1 MLFLAV
7 VQCPKKICFQYLK
20 ILHLNKKYF
29 NTRHDRCYCSK
40 CYGPSKPKGYP
51 VGKPKFTV
59 PIGWVSFGI
68 QVDKAFVSN
77 NQIFKKWYTTFY
89 GTSKD
94 KLDDI
99 IHNRFIPFPGDDLLS
114 GKKFVLNLSDQHHIY
129 TSPSINYASLDHAVT
144 VVTIQPSQHNNSK
157 TIDPLA
163 KIRPIISKKPHLVQ
177 SLVPS
182 KTIQI
187 SSGFKIPNTRIQS
200 TDNDTSYLPLV
211 TISDNEHSDEDDFVL
226 PVQKLTKEELR
237 EELKVF
243 QSTNSISH
251 ALLANDNDDNDIDEL
266 QFRTQQ
272 PFNRSVCCYQY
283 PFSFKNSSYKYSL
296 FLLLYLFIQINK
308 FIAIYFR
315 LMSDS
320 KSLID
325 IVKHEQGHF
334 DAENILFLDLNSRN
348 LTDANSLS
356 ICRNLIILNLNNN
369 NLTNVRG
376 FGTLTQLQKLS
387 LAQNQINSLD
397 GLQSCENL
405 EILNVAGNNL
415 TGLKSLAPLLY
426 LTHLRSLC
434 LNDRQNNLTNPLCNS
449 SSYQK
454 DVKNNLPNLDTLD
467 NEWLGQGFQEHLS
480 SLESAIEQLETL
492 NGNSKPMTNEKP
504 TIIITQATSSDR
516 SIYIANEE
524 YDELFQSIQ
533 MLVK

>member
-1 MLFLAV
+1 
-7 VQCPKKICFQYLK
+7 
-20 ILHLNKKYF
+20 
-29 NTRHDRCYCSK
+29 
-40 CYGPSKPKGYP
+40 
-51 VGKPKFTV
+51 
-59 PIGWVSFGI
+59 
-68 QVDKAFVSN
+68 
-77 NQIFKKWYTTFY
+77 
-89 GTSKD
+89 
-94 KLDDI
+94 
-99 IHNRFIPFPGDDLLS
+99 
-114 GKKFVLNLSDQHHIY
+114 
-129 TSPSINYASLDHAVT
+129 
-144 VVTIQPSQHNNSK
+144 
-157 TIDPLA
+157 
-163 KIRPIISKKPHLVQ
+163 
-177 SLVPS
+177 
-182 KTIQI
+182 
-187 SSGFKIPNTRIQS
+187 
-200 TDNDTSYLPLV
+200 
-211 TISDNEHSDEDDFVL
+211 
-226 PVQKLTKEELR
+226 
-237 EELKVF
+237 
-243 QSTNSISH
+243 
-251 ALLANDNDDNDIDEL
+251 
-266 QFRTQQ
+266 
-272 PFNRSVCCYQY
+272 
-283 PFSFKNSSYKYSL
+283 
-296 FLLLYLFIQINK
+296 
-308 FIAIYFR
+308 
-315 LMSDS
+315 MSDS

-334 DAENILFLDLNSRN
+334 DAESILFLDLNSRN